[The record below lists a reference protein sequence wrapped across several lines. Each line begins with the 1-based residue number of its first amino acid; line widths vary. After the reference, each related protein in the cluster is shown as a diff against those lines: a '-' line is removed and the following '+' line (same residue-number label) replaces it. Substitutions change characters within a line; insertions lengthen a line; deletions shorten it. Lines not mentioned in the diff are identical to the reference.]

1 MIFLTDADLDQTIK
15 ADHLLQVLDGDAA
28 AKDEAEKT
36 AIAQVEDYLSEIYN
50 TNAIFA
56 ATGNNR
62 HKSIIRI
69 VMALMLYH
77 LHKRIDPTMIPEIRR
92 IEYEDVLAELQKIHD
107 GRISPKG
114 LPLIDE
120 DGDGEADAG
129 HWRLGDKGRFNSDY

>member
-92 IEYEDVLAELQKIHD
+92 VEYEDAIAELQKIHD

-120 DGDGEADAG
+120 NGDGEPDPG
-129 HWRLGDKGRFNSDY
+129 DWRLGDKGRFNSDY